1 MKLTR
6 GAFVTF
12 EGIEG
17 AGKSTQIGLLCDFLR
32 LSSIEH
38 VRTAEPGGT
47 AIGEEVRKILLSVE
61 HAGMTPVAELLLYA
75 AARAQHVG
83 EVIAPALNRGLVV
96 VCDRFSDSTMA
107 YQGFGRG
114 LNRALIEEIDRISTG
129 GLTPDLTILL
139 DVGVESGL
147 ARNRAA
153 NKRDRLELEAVV
165 FHERVRDGY
174 HRIMREQPGRV
185 KMVDGAMSIEGV
197 SEEVKKAFMGFLRSG
212 GYVVQ

>member
-107 YQGFGRG
+107 YQGFGRE